1 MEARYCLV
9 MNLPAHPTQQSQP
22 LGAAKAELEAVLT
35 ANPAIQFVDAAIAD
49 ISGALRGK
57 RVAAAEAPK
66 LYESGMQIP
75 LSLHLMD
82 VRGEMMNPGGRGY
95 SDGDPDGTAWPI
107 SGTVMEVWGA
117 DPPRAQLLMSLR
129 DASGA
134 AVPHDPRAILERT
147 LARFAELDFT
157 PVAAHELEFYLVDEQ
172 RDEKG
177 RPQPPFSPRTATRES
192 TLSVYGL
199 DDLDRYQVFLTALS
213 EAAALQR
220 VPMTAA
226 SKEYAPGQF
235 EANLRHQA
243 DALAASDHAVYL
255 RQIIKAAAGKQ
266 NARASF
272 MAKPYPDRSGSG
284 QHVHLSLMD
293 RNGRNVFDNGT
304 PGGSELLRFAAGG
317 LADLMAESMAFF
329 APNLNGYRRF
339 QPDMFAP
346 VNRRWGINNR
356 SAGLRIPI
364 GPSEARRIE
373 HRCAGA
379 DANPYLVMAAILAGV
394 HHGLVNKIDP
404 GPPAVGNVSREP
416 DMTLPFSLED
426 ALKLLEKPRVL
437 PSYFGPEAIELY
449 RETKAIELARFK
461 KQITAEEYE
470 WYL

>member
-1 MEARYCLV
+1 
-9 MNLPAHPTQQSQP
+9 MNKQSPGKKAQAH
-22 LGAAKAELEAVLT
+22 GAARSELEAVLL

-57 RVAAAEAPK
+57 RIAVADAPK
-66 LYESGMQIP
+66 LFEAGMQIP

-107 SGTVMEVWGA
+107 AGTVMEVWGSA
-117 DPPRAQLLMSLR
+117 PPRAQMLMRLNN
-129 DASGA
+129 ASGA
-134 AVPHDPRAILERT
+134 PLAYDPRTLLERV
-147 LARFAELDFT
+147 LKRFDELDLT
-157 PVAAHELEFYLVDEQ
+157 PVAAHELEFYLVDER

-177 RPQPPFSPRTATRES
+177 RPQPPLSPRDGARDS
-192 TLSVYGL
+192 TPSVYGL
-199 DDLDRYQVFLTALS
+199 DDLDRYQGFLSALS

-220 VPMTAA
+220 VPVSAT

-243 DALAASDHAVYL
+243 NAVTASDHAVFL
-255 RQIIKAAAGKQ
+255 RQIVKSAAASQ

-284 QHVHLSLMD
+284 QHVHVSLID
-293 RNGRNVFDNGT
+293 RTGRNIFDNGT
-304 PGGSELLRFAAGG
+304 PEGSEMLRFAAGG
-317 LADLMAESMAFF
+317 LAALMPESMAFF
-329 APNLNGYRRF
+329 APNLNAYRRF

-356 SAGLRIPI
+356 STGLRIPV
-364 GPSEARRIE
+364 GPDDARRIE

-379 DANPYLVMAAILAGV
+379 DANPYLVMAAILAGL
-394 HHGLVNKIDP
+394 HHGIVNRIDP

-416 DMTLPFSLED
+416 DPALPFSLED
-426 ALKLLEKPRVL
+426 ALKLLEKGSVL
-437 PSYFGPEAIELY
+437 PSYFGTETIQLY
-449 RETKAIELARFK
+449 RETKSIELARFK
-461 KQITAEEYE
+461 KLISAEEYE

>member
-1 MEARYCLV
+1 
-9 MNLPAHPTQQSQP
+9 MNLPANPSPTAQP
-22 LGAAKAELEAVLT
+22 LVAARAELDSVLA
-35 ANPAIQFVDAAIAD
+35 ANPRIQFVDAAIAD
-49 ISGALRGK
+49 ICGALRGK
-57 RVAAAEAPK
+57 RIAVADAPK
-66 LYESGMQIP
+66 LYDSGMQIP

-107 SGTVMEVWGA
+107 AGTVMEVWGA
-117 DPPRAQLLMSLR
+117 DPPRAQVLMTLR
-129 DASGA
+129 EPSGVP
-134 AVPHDPRAILERT
+134 VPHDPRAILERT
-147 LARFAELDFT
+147 LARFAELNLT
-157 PVAAHELEFYLVDEQ
+157 PVAAHELEFFLIDGQ
-172 RDEKG
+172 LDAKS

-199 DDLDRYQVFLTALS
+199 DDLDRYQTFLTALA
-213 EAAALQR
+213 EAAALQH

-235 EANLRHQA
+235 EANLRHQSN
-243 DALAASDHAVYL
+243 ALAASDHAVFL

-284 QHVHLSLMD
+284 QHVHLSLVD
-293 RNGRNVFDNGT
+293 RSGRNVFDNGT
-304 PGGSELLRFAAGG
+304 AEGSELLHYAVGG
-317 LADLMAESMAFF
+317 LANLMAESMAFF
-329 APNLNGYRRF
+329 APNLNAYRRF

-364 GPSEARRIE
+364 GPTEARRIE

-379 DANPYLVMAAILAGV
+379 DANPYLAMAAILAGV

-416 DMTLPFSLED
+416 DTSLPFSLED
-426 ALKLLEKPRVL
+426 ALKGLESPRVL
-437 PSYFGPEAIELY
+437 QNYFGAEAIDLY
-449 RETKAIELARFK
+449 RETKAIELSRFK